1 MRKTG
6 IFIGLGMAISLSIF
20 IVAGVIYY
28 NPVIRTSLFALE
40 EAKVSEQEVPK
51 IEAEKVVTVEIEKP
65 EKLPLEVAVEKPAE
79 LAPEVAV
86 EKPVELPPEVVVE
99 KPVELPLEVAVEK
112 PTVVVPE
119 VKEPEPIVVEKAV
132 EMPPIEEIEI
142 VELEEEAIKITDLEV
157 EERVEEVETVVKEP
171 RIPPAPVMHLSVT
184 EYVEPVKAER
194 VEIFNRPLYRVEE
207 KPFQLEHNLVALLPL
222 KAKERVDYIWTE
234 TTVEEGEPLFIDP
247 IKFNELAF
255 ERHRIAV
262 DEVLEQL
269 NW

>member
-28 NPVIRTSLFALE
+28 NPVIRTSLFTLE
-40 EAKVSEQEVPK
+40 EAKVSEQEAPK
-51 IEAEKVVTVEIEKP
+51 VEVEKVVTVEIEKP
-65 EKLPLEVAVEKPAE
+65 VELPLEVAVEKPVE
-79 LAPEVAV
+79 PPTEVVV

-99 KPVELPLEVAVEK
+99 KP
-112 PTVVVPE
+112 TVVVPE
-119 VKEPEPIVVEKAV
+119 VKEIEPIVVEKEV
-132 EMPPIEEIEI
+132 EEIEI
-142 VELEEEAIKITDLEV
+142 VELEV
-157 EERVEEVETVVKEP
+157 EEKIEEVEAVKEP
-171 RIPPAPVMHLSVT
+171 RIPPAPVMRLSVT
-184 EYVEPVKAER
+184 EYVAPVKAER

-207 KPFQLEHNLVALLPL
+207 KPFQLERNLVALLPL
-222 KAKERVDYIWTE
+222 KAKEKVDYIWTE

>member
-28 NPVIRTSLFALE
+28 NPVIRTSLFTLE
-40 EAKVSEQEVPK
+40 EAKVSEQEAPK
-51 IEAEKVVTVEIEKP
+51 VEVEKVVTVEIEKP
-65 EKLPLEVAVEKPAE
+65 AEIPL
-79 LAPEVAV
+79 EVAV

-99 KPVELPLEVAVEK
+99 KPVELPPEVVVEKPVELPPEVAVEKPVELFPEVVVEK

-119 VKEPEPIVVEKAV
+119 VKEIEPIVVEKEV
-132 EMPPIEEIEI
+132 EEIEI
-142 VELEEEAIKITDLEV
+142 VELEV
-157 EERVEEVETVVKEP
+157 EEKIEEVEAVKEP
-171 RIPPAPVMHLSVT
+171 RIPPAPVMRLSVT
-184 EYVEPVKAER
+184 EYVAPVKAER

-207 KPFQLEHNLVALLPL
+207 KPFQLERNLVALLPL
-222 KAKERVDYIWTE
+222 KAKEKVDYIWTE

>member
-28 NPVIRTSLFALE
+28 NPVIRGSLFALE
-40 EAKVSEQEVPK
+40 EAKVREQERPK
-51 IEAEKVVTVEIEKP
+51 VEVEKVVTVEIEKP
-65 EKLPLEVAVEKPAE
+65 VELPVEVEVEKP
-79 LAPEVAV
+79 PII
-86 EKPVELPPEVVVE
+86 
-99 KPVELPLEVAVEK
+99 
-112 PTVVVPE
+112 VPE
-119 VKEPEPIVVEKAV
+119 VKEPESVPVEKEV
-132 EMPPIEEIEI
+132 EELPVEKI
-142 VELEEEAIKITDLEV
+142 VLVDLEEEPVVIADIEVDEKIEDIEL
-157 EERVEEVETVVKEP
+157 TVVEP
-171 RIPPAPVMHLSVT
+171 RVPPAPVMRLSVT

-194 VEIFNRPLYRVEE
+194 VEVFNRPLYKVEK
-207 KPFQLEHNLVALLPL
+207 KPVQLERNLVALLPL
-222 KAKERVDYIWTE
+222 KAKEKVNYIWTE
-234 TTVEEGEPLFIDP
+234 TTVEEGEPLYIDP

>member
-20 IVAGVIYY
+20 IVAGIIYY

-40 EAKVSEQEVPK
+40 EAKVKEQESPK
-51 IEAEKVVTVEIEKP
+51 VEVEKVVTVEIEKP
-65 EKLPLEVAVEKPAE
+65 VELPVEVAVEKP
-79 LAPEVAV
+79 PII
-86 EKPVELPPEVVVE
+86 
-99 KPVELPLEVAVEK
+99 
-112 PTVVVPE
+112 VPE
-119 VKEPEPIVVEKAV
+119 VKEPEVVPVEKEV
-132 EMPPIEEIEI
+132 EELPLEEI
-142 VELEEEAIKITDLEV
+142 VLVDLEEEPIAIADIEV
-157 EERVEEVETVVKEP
+157 EVDEKIEDVELTVVEP
-171 RIPPAPVMHLSVT
+171 RVPPAPVMRLSVT

-194 VEIFNRPLYRVEE
+194 VEVFNRPLYKVEE
-207 KPFQLEHNLVALLPL
+207 KPIQLERNLVALLPL
-222 KAKERVDYIWTE
+222 KAKEKVDYIWTE
-234 TTVEEGEPLFIDP
+234 TTVEEGEPLYIDP

>member
-28 NPVIRTSLFALE
+28 NPVIRTSLFTLE
-40 EAKVSEQEVPK
+40 EAKVSEQEAPK
-51 IEAEKVVTVEIEKP
+51 VEVEKVVTVEIEKP
-65 EKLPLEVAVEKPAE
+65 AELPL
-79 LAPEVAV
+79 EVAV
-86 EKPVELPPEVVVE
+86 EKPVELPPEVAVE
-99 KPVELPLEVAVEK
+99 KAVELPLEVVVEK
-112 PTVVVPE
+112 PTVIVPE
-119 VKEPEPIVVEKAV
+119 VKEVEPVVVEKEV
-132 EMPPIEEIEI
+132 EEIEVI
-142 VELEEEAIKITDLEV
+142 DLEEEAIKIADLEV
-157 EERVEEVETVVKEP
+157 EEKKEEVEIVVEEP
-171 RIPPAPVMHLSVT
+171 RIPPAPVMRLSVT
-184 EYVEPVKAER
+184 EYVAPVKAER
-194 VEIFNRPLYRVEE
+194 VEIFNRPLYRVDE
-207 KPFQLEHNLVALLPL
+207 KPFQLERNLVALLPL
-222 KAKERVDYIWTE
+222 KAKEKVDYIWTE